1 MSLETFSKFYYGFE
15 FDEDTQ
21 YIDFS
26 EGGPQLTAEVTLG
39 AYSPQQLAVEITTAM
54 NAVGS
59 FVYSCSFDNSDRTFT
74 ITGSAVFSLLVNSG
88 TSGAKAFPAFGFSG
102 ADRTGL
108 LTYTG
113 ASSGSVYEPQFI
125 LQDHIS
131 TDNYQRLVMPSV
143 NKSADGTV
151 EVIRFGT
158 EKFLQANIKFIT
170 NKVSDG
176 KVIKYNP
183 TGVDDALDFL
193 QWLILKK
200 PVNYIED
207 EIYPSTYQTMILDS
221 TPDSKD
227 GTGYKLKELYD
238 KNLPGFFETGILVF
252 RLLE

>member
-39 AYSPQQLAVEITTAM
+39 AYSPQQMAVEITTAL
-54 NAVGS
+54 NAVGAL
-59 FVYSCSFDNSDRTFT
+59 VYSCSFDNSDRTFT
-74 ITGSAVFSLLVNSG
+74 ITGSSTFSLLVTSG
-88 TSGAKAFPAFGFSG
+88 TSGAKAFSAFGFSG
-102 ADRTGL
+102 ADKTSAS
-108 LTYTG
+108 TYTG
-113 ASSGSVYEPQFI
+113 NAAGSVFEPQFI

-143 NKSADGTV
+143 NKAADGTV

-158 EKFLQANIKFIT
+158 EKFLQSNIKFIT
-170 NKVSDG
+170 NKLSDG

-183 TGVDDALDFL
+183 TGVEDAQDFL
-193 QWLILKK
+193 QWLTLKK

-207 EIYPSTYQTMILDS
+207 ILYPATYQTMILDS
-221 TPDSKD
+221 TPDNKD

-252 RLLE
+252 RLIE